1 MTREAWLTA
10 ALAAL
15 ASEHSSDRHLAR
27 MVALPSFAH
36 SRIRGGEL
44 LGEVVRTDDGDQG
57 PRYAALVSP
66 RLSDAVEVVTVLD
79 YLTTRIRWARGSWV
93 LGPRNVNGPQE
104 RGLRHAGYE
113 APFTRIVP
121 GPVAV
126 ARCQRV
132 AAALIEEHG
141 PYPHEAVTTA
151 DAARPQTT
159 RMLLASC
166 DGTAGPY
173 GAHAPYRVRLSAS
186 TARRGLPAC
195 PVCLETRITAAYPY
209 ASPIVRLALA

>member
-1 MTREAWLTA
+1 MTRETWLTA

-15 ASEHSSDRHLAR
+15 ASEHHFDRHLAR

-79 YLTTRIRWARGSWV
+79 YLTARIRWAGPGA
-93 LGPRNVNGPQE
+93 LGPRNVTARQE
-104 RGLRHAGYE
+104 RGLAAAGYE

-126 ARCQRV
+126 ARCARI
-132 AAALIEEHG
+132 ATALVEAHG
-141 PYPHEAVTTA
+141 PYPHEAVTTT

-195 PVCLETRITAAYPY
+195 PVCLDARVSALTS
-209 ASPIVRLALA
+209 SPIVRLALA